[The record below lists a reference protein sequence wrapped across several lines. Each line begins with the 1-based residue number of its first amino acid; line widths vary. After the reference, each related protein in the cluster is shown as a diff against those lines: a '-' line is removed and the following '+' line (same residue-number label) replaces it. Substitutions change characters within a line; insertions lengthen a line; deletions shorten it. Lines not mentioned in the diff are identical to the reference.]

1 MTQPP
6 ASSQERLKPG
16 QAIGNYTLIEPL
28 EHTRLTSAF
37 KARDQLLGKLVRF
50 TQLHPAGS
58 ADDAATHSAISRY
71 NTAYKPI
78 AAANDRLGNT
88 IDTLLDP
95 SAGVCVISEHLQGLT
110 LTQMLTAPGTPGSD
124 AGSDAAGAQGEDV
137 SGGAV
142 LDVKRTLGI
151 IAAAAMGLA
160 KMHERGLAHGCLTP
174 DRIMLVGTNQ
184 LKVTEPGYWILIDP
198 QYLLSLGVVPYAA
211 PELMAGDPPSARSD
225 FYALGMMAYQALA
238 GPEGYGEVFK
248 AVLRDERNQALRW
261 MKWQSNPKVS
271 APPLHTINPSVP
283 EPVSEL
289 IARMIDKTP
298 TARLAQADVL
308 IQAIQRHVITPG
320 STAPAP
326 GSDVSSNASFDASL
340 QQTPQAVAPAH
351 DTSQL
356 PKQRR
361 IPAVL
366 GISIVLWVCLIG
378 AVGSFWLNKVKQE
391 RAAFVEPINNQI
403 QITANLIQDGM
414 PTLAVVEAGAA
425 VTLAA
430 QDATMGRIAQS
441 WHALALGNAADANR
455 DYAAAREHYN
465 QALKLNGFRNPAT
478 TQQLQA
484 RLSRAIDN
492 AAFADGADRI
502 TQAIDNSDFKAA
514 QEQIDAWRP
523 LVLDEQEA
531 RSLSR
536 LENSLADAMGTGSI
550 QSVLARVDDW
560 LTAGRHD
567 EALGLLQ
574 RQLDRGNTS
583 PELLE
588 RYRQLSRQ
596 SGVAQ
601 YVQDAQEAAADNDF
615 TAAVAAY
622 DQALRLSPSDNS
634 MRQARN
640 RVYALDRVA
649 QARQALSSGQPDSA
663 ANLLSQALAA
673 DPNNTEANR
682 LRTDLTANAERASLI
697 ARADM
702 AVLQRQW
709 DQAIKAYTQAL
720 SLTTGVADGDTL
732 QAKLR
737 DTRVDQALDEASQA
751 LSQNDLT
758 LAQAKHSQ
766 ATKLN
771 ASHPRVIEFTQT
783 LNQHTV
789 YTRHVTEGKQS
800 MEQGKFGPATTSFLR
815 ARKVLRT
822 QQIDA
827 LIEEAR
833 FQNLLA
839 QTRTYIAQGN
849 ARDAAAMLATLKS
862 QKPDAQAIPD
872 LQSKIDAIK

>member
-6 ASSQERLKPG
+6 ASSQDRLKPG

-37 KARDQLLGKLVRF
+37 KARDQLLGKIVRL

-58 ADDAATHSAISRY
+58 ANDATIHSAVSRY
-71 NTAYKPI
+71 NAAYKPI
-78 AAANDRLGNT
+78 AAANDRLANT

-110 LTQMLTAPGTPGSD
+110 LTQMLTAPAPGST
-124 AGSDAAGAQGEDV
+124 GSDAAGGA
-137 SGGAV
+137 SGAEGAV

-151 IAAAAMGLA
+151 VAAAAMGLA

-211 PELMAGDPPSARSD
+211 PELMAGDAPSARSD

-238 GPEGYGEVFK
+238 GPEGYSEVFK

-271 APPLHTINPSVP
+271 APPLHTINPNVP

-298 TARLAQADVL
+298 TARLSQADVL
-308 IQAIQRHVITPG
+308 IQAIQRHVIDQPTPVPG
-320 STAPAP
+320 SATGNV
-326 GSDVSSNASFDASL
+326 GSEAVGASQGL
-340 QQTPQAVAPAH
+340 TPQAVAPAQ

-366 GISIVLWVCLIG
+366 GISIALWVCLIG
-378 AVGSFWLNKVKQE
+378 AVGGFWLNKVKQE

-430 QDATMGRIAQS
+430 QDATMARIAQS

-455 DYAAAREHYN
+455 DYAAARKHYS
-465 QALKLNGFRNPAT
+465 QALSLNGFRNPQTA
-478 TQQLQA
+478 QQLQI

-492 AAFADGADRI
+492 AAFADGVDRI
-502 TQAIDNSDFKAA
+502 NQAITSSNFKAA

-523 LVLDEQEA
+523 LVLDDQEA

-536 LENSLADAMGTGSI
+536 LENDLADAMGTGSVE
-550 QSVLARVDDW
+550 SVLARVDDW
-560 LTAGRHD
+560 LAANRHA
-567 EALGLLQ
+567 EALDLLQ

-583 PELLE
+583 PQLLE

-601 YVQDAQEAAADNDF
+601 YVEDAQEAAGRSDF

-622 DQALRLSPSDNS
+622 DQALRLSPSDSNI
-634 MRQARN
+634 RQARN
-640 RVYALDRVA
+640 RAYALDRVA
-649 QARQALSSGQPDSA
+649 QARQALSSGQTGSA
-663 ANLLSQALAA
+663 TNLLSQALAA
-673 DPNNTEANR
+673 DPNNTEASR
-682 LRTDLTANAERASLI
+682 LRSDLTANSERAALI
-697 ARADM
+697 AQADL

-709 DQAIKAYTQAL
+709 NQAIEAYTQAL
-720 SLTTGVADGDTL
+720 SLTNGVAEGDTL
-732 QAKLR
+732 QDKLR

-751 LSQNDLT
+751 LSQNDVT

-771 ASHPRVIEFTQT
+771 ANHPRVIEFTQT
-783 LNQHTV
+783 LNQHIV
-789 YTRHVTEGKQS
+789 YTRHLTEGRLS

-815 ARKVLRT
+815 ARKILRT

-833 FQNLLA
+833 FENLLA

-849 ARDAAAMLATLKS
+849 ARDAAAMLATLRS